1 MTPLRRHAALGLLV
15 ALAACQQAA
24 APPAAV
30 DADADTACALDGMT
44 LADFPG
50 PKAQVFFE
58 NKAAADYFCDT
69 IEMFA
74 LWLKPE
80 QRKLVKALYVQD
92 MAHAD
97 WRHPVGHWIDA
108 RHAFYVAGS
117 RARGSMGATL
127 ASFAAEADARAFAQR
142 MGGTL
147 YRFDQVTPD
156 MAVLD
161 GGVIKDRAMQ

>member
-1 MTPLRRHAALGLLV
+1 MTRHRLTALLLV
-15 ALAACQQAA
+15 AALSACQK
-24 APPAAV
+24 AAV
-30 DADADTACALDGMT
+30 APVALDPGAETTCTLDGMT

-50 PKAQVFFE
+50 PKGQVFFE
-58 NKAAADYFCDT
+58 NKATPDYFCDT
-69 IEMFA
+69 IELLA
-74 LWLKPE
+74 TWLKPE
-80 QRKLVKALYVQD
+80 QQQLVKAIYVQD

-108 RHAFYVAGS
+108 RQAFYVVGS

-142 MGGTL
+142 EGGL
-147 YRFDQVTPD
+147 VYRFDQVTTD
-156 MAVLD
+156 MVVMD